1 MDFRYVP
8 VILDNKKGL
17 FEYVVVYQYWQDL
30 ITAGLLKYRI
40 PDVKNASIQN
50 VIEMLYNPQ
59 FCHIAVWDTE
69 EVRVAG
75 ECALYFFHGRS
86 AMMHYSVHPRY
97 HGGEDL
103 IMCREALQQIF
114 EFNFPPLGEKL
125 TTICGLSPITNKLSI
140 NFLKKIGFSVK
151 CTLTDSFILA
161 YRDNKVVDG
170 VLVQIHR
177 EDMKKW
183 VETK

>member
-1 MDFRYVP
+1 
-8 VILDNKKGL
+8 
-17 FEYVVVYQYWQDL
+17 
-30 ITAGLLKYRI
+30 
-40 PDVKNASIQN
+40 
-50 VIEMLYNPQ
+50 
-59 FCHIAVWDTE
+59 
-69 EVRVAG
+69 
-75 ECALYFFHGRS
+75 
-86 AMMHYSVHPRY
+86 
-97 HGGEDL
+97 
-103 IMCREALQQIF
+103 MCREALQQIF
-114 EFNFPPLGEKL
+114 EFKMPPLGEKL
-125 TTICGLSPITNKLSI
+125 TTICGLSPITNRLSI